1 MIAIASNLFQVQLL
15 IVLTKALCVRSDAT
29 EWLKKVAYLAAKQ
42 PRRARNYGS
51 SILRK
56 SALKNWLCNRVPG
69 ILDQQ
74 FLRQSFS
81 SFFKQDKRI
90 ITAIRLFSGT
100 RVAVFN
106 QNWSVLSKNGPCTE
120 LHSHIA
126 WGPQALL
133 LKRSDKANNDRRET

>member
-1 MIAIASNLFQVQLL
+1 MIAIASNLFQEQLL

-74 FLRQSFS
+74 FLRQSSLSRAFLNKINVLLQQS
-81 SFFKQDKRI
+81 VCSVGRESQFLIKI
-90 ITAIRLFSGT
+90 GLFCPKMGP
-100 RVAVFN
+100 
-106 QNWSVLSKNGPCTE
+106 VLSCI
-120 LHSHIA
+120 HILP
-126 WGPQALL
+126 GVPRLCC
-133 LKRSDKANNDRRET
+133 